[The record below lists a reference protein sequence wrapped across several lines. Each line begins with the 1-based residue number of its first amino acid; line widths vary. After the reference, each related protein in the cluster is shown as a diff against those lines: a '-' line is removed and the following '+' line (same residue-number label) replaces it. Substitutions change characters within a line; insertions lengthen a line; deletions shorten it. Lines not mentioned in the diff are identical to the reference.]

1 MSRPSPSPAAID
13 RIRALGE
20 KAFVAFLDEVSET
33 GARTLSDSLPPVP
46 GFRKNSKLGIKQ
58 RKRALFK
65 EFAGTRNSASSNL
78 AQADQSLYGFWRLW
92 AIEHLGDPDGINALI
107 DAVEAI
113 RQDDGESSARE
124 SAEAVAALFTALK
137 KLSID
142 NECSRENIERFL
154 QFSPFDESPE
164 IRSLVD
170 GSKPAAEIER
180 DLAAAG
186 LPKRLQQDEE
196 EIKSIEGQLH
206 VLLTRIDALSEEG
219 RAAQKAVDAL
229 RSDLSRLA
237 SEHEALSGLLEEEAK
252 AAQSTAKS
260 TANRLT
266 TQERDADAFA
276 KEVRERL
283 TQVSSDITALAKDFR
298 QLGAESS
305 SGVAV
310 FEARVAALEQALA
323 GTPRRE
329 PERGFELSSLPFQPH
344 LISTRSDEKV
354 VSIESFEGAATSV
367 ASNLE
372 RLGLKKSGAR
382 PLAEEICAA
391 AFTRQVAFFKGAQ
404 ANAVARSAALSLA
417 GPACVRASMPVGL
430 TSGEAIDAARD
441 LIGSTAASS
450 RALLIEGVNRTALDV
465 YAEAVT
471 DLMEVSVPPSAGRG
485 FEFIFATLS
494 QGVASLAVEP
504 RQLELGPIFDLDHL
518 DWRLRRTVAAPAPG
532 CISVDALL
540 ALRSR
545 LEKASVESEELVR
558 LLRRFQP
565 KKNSRIEGGAF
576 AAYAALSSIDRRGP
590 PSALQSLAFGWI
602 VPLWLALDLSKEQAD
617 SELDDGKCDSETPD
631 PRLASILA
639 SADFPSRE
647 SAL

>member
-1 MSRPSPSPAAID
+1 M
-13 RIRALGE
+13 
-20 KAFVAFLDEVSET
+20 
-33 GARTLSDSLPPVP
+33 
-46 GFRKNSKLGIKQ
+46 
-58 RKRALFK
+58 
-65 EFAGTRNSASSNL
+65 
-78 AQADQSLYGFWRLW
+78 
-92 AIEHLGDPDGINALI
+92 
-107 DAVEAI
+107 
-113 RQDDGESSARE
+113 
-124 SAEAVAALFTALK
+124 
-137 KLSID
+137 
-142 NECSRENIERFL
+142 
-154 QFSPFDESPE
+154 
-164 IRSLVD
+164 
-170 GSKPAAEIER
+170 
-180 DLAAAG
+180 
-186 LPKRLQQDEE
+186 
-196 EIKSIEGQLH
+196 SIEL
-206 VLLTRIDALSEEG
+206 
-219 RAAQKAVDAL
+219 
-229 RSDLSRLA
+229 
-237 SEHEALSGLLEEEAK
+237 
-252 AAQSTAKS
+252 
-260 TANRLT
+260 
-266 TQERDADAFA
+266 
-276 KEVRERL
+276 
-283 TQVSSDITALAKDFR
+283 
-298 QLGAESS
+298 
-305 SGVAV
+305 
-310 FEARVAALEQALA
+310 
-323 GTPRRE
+323 
-329 PERGFELSSLPFQPH
+329 
-344 LISTRSDEKV
+344 
-354 VSIESFEGAATSV
+354 FEGAATSV

-518 DWRLRRTVAAPAPG
+518 DWRLCRTVAAPAPG

-565 KKNSRIEGGAF
+565 KKNPASREG
-576 AAYAALSSIDRRGP
+576 LSPPTPPCLRSIVAVLRRRFSLLLSGGSFRFGSP
-590 PSALQSLAFGWI
+590 WTFPRNRRIPSS
-602 VPLWLALDLSKEQAD
+602 
-617 SELDDGKCDSETPD
+617 TT
-631 PRLASILA
+631 A
-639 SADFPSRE
+639 SATVKRLIRASRASWLGRLSVTE